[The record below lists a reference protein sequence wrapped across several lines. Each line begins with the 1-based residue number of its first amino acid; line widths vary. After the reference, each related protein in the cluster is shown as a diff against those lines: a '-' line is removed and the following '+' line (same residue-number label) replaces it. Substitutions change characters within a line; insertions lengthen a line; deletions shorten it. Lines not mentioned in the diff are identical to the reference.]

1 MAFVTSSVANV
12 NALLASL
19 GMIVLRGTALPSVI
33 REVSVFKVF
42 ASVSNRSQERHVN
55 SQNVL

>member
-19 GMIVLRGTALPSVI
+19 GMIVLHGTALPSVT

-42 ASVSNRSQERHVN
+42 VSVSNRSQGRHVN